1 MIHRDIFEWD
11 DDEIY
16 GEERDEFIRE
26 YILDEMNGAI
36 DELDLSANTILDL
49 HKLTDKI
56 IVHLNTYM
64 RKEE

>member
-16 GEERDEFIRE
+16 GGERDEFIRE

-36 DELDLSANTILDL
+36 AELDLSAKTILEL